1 MINFKGQVWIETVLY
16 TLIGLALI
24 GLVLGFVTPKIN
36 ESKDRA
42 VIEQTIESLRVFDE
56 KIQIVLDAGQGNTR
70 NIDFNIKR
78 GELTIDGPGDKIEIV
93 IKDIEEP
100 YSEVGESVSIGRVIN
115 VTTVKEQ
122 KKYSVNLTLSYA
134 NVDIIGDSARKFSP
148 VSVPY
153 RFSVSNLGSGQ
164 IDIQER
170 V

>member
-1 MINFKGQVWIETVLY
+1 MNFKGQVWIETVLY

-56 KIQIVLDAGQGNTR
+56 KIQRVLDAGQGNVR

-78 GELTIDGPGDKIEIV
+78 GELIIDGPGDKIEIV
-93 IKDIEEP
+93 LKGLEEP
-100 YSEVGESVSIGRVIN
+100 YSEVGESVSIGKVIN
-115 VTTVKEQ
+115 VSTEKEQ
-122 KKYSVNLTLSYA
+122 KKYSVNLTLSYSSI
-134 NVDIIGDSARKFSP
+134 DILGDSVRKFSP

-153 RFSVSNLGSGQ
+153 KFSVSNLGGGQ
-164 IDIQER
+164 IDIRER
-170 V
+170 A